1 MEIFQYGKKEIDY
14 LSKKDEK
21 LREAIKNIGH
31 IERSVNPQIFPALIE
46 SVIAQQISTKA
57 ANTVIKRIYDILE
70 GVITAE
76 KIKEVGIDTIKS
88 CGMSM
93 KKASYIMG
101 IAESSLS
108 GEIDYDNLHK
118 LSDEEII
125 KKLVSL
131 DGIGIWTAEML
142 LIFSLHRENVFSYGD
157 LAIRRGIMKL
167 YGLESLSKKD
177 FEIYREKF
185 SPYCS
190 VASLYFWR
198 LSIL

>member
-1 MEIFQYGKKEIDY
+1 MKIFQYGKKEIDY
-14 LSKKDEK
+14 LSNKDEK
-21 LREAIKNIGH
+21 LGEAIKSIGH
-31 IERSVNPQIFPALIE
+31 IERVVNPQIFPALIE
-46 SVIAQQISTKA
+46 SVVAQQISTKA

-70 GVITAE
+70 GDITAE
-76 KIKEVGIDTIKS
+76 KIKEVGIDAIKS

-108 GEIDYDNLHK
+108 GEIDYNNLYK

-167 YGLESLSKKD
+167 YGLETLSKKD
-177 FEIYREKF
+177 FKVYREKF

-198 LSIL
+198 LSLS